1 MSNHGPWIHP
11 NRVVSDLSGITAA
24 ALAQVAGM
32 SNLDPLAGLEHELRE
47 GHLVR
52 HPFERR
58 QRRLIRLVIV
68 DLLLTVAALW
78 GMFRSA
84 EQGDPVLL
92 MLYFIGLSAGVVI
105 AGGVIGTSESLS
117 LWWGGV
123 RQARRLR
130 PNQRLR
136 TKVRPWRR

>member
-1 MSNHGPWIHP
+1 
-11 NRVVSDLSGITAA
+11 
-24 ALAQVAGM
+24 M

-58 QRRLIRLVIV
+58 QRRLIRLVVV
-68 DLLLTVAALW
+68 DLLLTVGALW
-78 GMFRSA
+78 GMFRAA
-84 EQGDPVLL
+84 EQSESLLL

-105 AGGVIGTSESLS
+105 AGGVMGTSEALS

-136 TKVRPWRR
+136 AKVRRMARRVRS